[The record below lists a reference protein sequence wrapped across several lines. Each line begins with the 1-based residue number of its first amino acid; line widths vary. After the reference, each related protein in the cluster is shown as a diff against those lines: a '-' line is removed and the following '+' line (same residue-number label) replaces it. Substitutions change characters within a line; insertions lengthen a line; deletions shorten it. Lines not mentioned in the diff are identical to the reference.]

1 MKMNDNY
8 TIYDVM
14 RQLSAKRKIWIKHR
28 FDLYHPREKKPQ
40 NEAELIAKM
49 KLASG
54 DLSYF
59 KSWEQSEEF
68 KHITALVL
76 QSKQAADL
84 EAMYNKAKQRVMSKD
99 AQPKDVEL
107 FLKLQTV
114 IEQRHKQAQDY
125 FSYVFEE
132 YEDDE

>member
-1 MKMNDNY
+1 MNENY

-14 RQLSAKRKIWIKHR
+14 RQLSAKRRMYVKYR
-28 FDLYHPREKKPQ
+28 FNLWHPKDTNIPK
-40 NEAELIAKM
+40 NEAELIKRM
-49 KLASG
+49 QLKSG
-54 DLSYF
+54 NLDYF
-59 KSWEQSEEF
+59 KTWEQSEEF

-125 FSYVFEE
+125 FTYVFEE

>member
-14 RQLSAKRKIWIKHR
+14 RQLSAKRKMWVKHR

-84 EAMYNKAKQRVMSKD
+84 EAMYNKAKQRVMSDNATTKD
-99 AQPKDVEL
+99 IEMMVKM
-107 FLKLQTV
+107 QTI
-114 IEQRHKQAQDY
+114 IEQAHKQAQDY
-125 FSYVFEE
+125 FTYVFED
-132 YEDDE
+132 YEGDE